1 MKRKALGAILLL
13 VAIIMLA
20 CGLGM
25 MLNGC
30 TRNGRYELVGY
41 KETNGKVTDVYYDD
55 DYNNF
60 GLGFGGFV
68 LMLAG
73 VAVGIISINILK
85 STIETGPNIDNDE
98 TGPNIDN
105 DETGPN
111 IDNDETG
118 SIDKEKRETDNI
130 DNTSSSLCCGEEFAI
145 LEFHDCFAALYPKE
159 IRGGRGGLA
168 HRGISR
174 LTNYCFTHSTGN
186 PKTSFSKKLDNLD
199 SIEISDNGLSL
210 VLIFKDEYAIRFAP
224 PKEEIMTY
232 LQKISLLFKL

>member
-1 MKRKALGAILLL
+1 MKRIALGAILLL
-13 VAIIMLA
+13 VAIIMLV
-20 CGLGM
+20 CGLVM

-30 TRNGRYELVGY
+30 TRNGKYELVGY

-85 STIETGPNIDNDE
+85 KSTIETGPKSTIE
-98 TGPNIDN
+98 TGTKSTI
-105 DETGPN
+105 ETGPN

-168 HRGISR
+168 YRGISR

-186 PKTSFSKKLDNLD
+186 PITSFSKKLDNLD